1 MSISACQHVAQLREY
16 VTVLTPS
23 TLMSKQGINCAQERR
38 SSQQTGGGM
47 IQAVAAQNINRER
60 VVEACEEKDFEVVQD
75 ADYDAGRLDIVWN
88 INVHPA
94 LPNII
99 SGFIILGVEEEDG
112 SY

>member
-75 ADYDAGRLDIVWN
+75 ADYDASRLDIVWN
-88 INVHPA
+88 INVHTA
-94 LPNII
+94 LATIKF
-99 SGFIILGVEEEDG
+99 GLMF
-112 SY
+112 